1 MNSGFPN
8 ISNAAANNPISI
20 MGTVILVI
28 GVVLLVTGVFLAVA
42 LKGKQQHEGQEVTDD
57 IPLTLFFVV

>member
-20 MGTVILVI
+20 MGTVIMVL
-28 GVVLLVTGVFLAVA
+28 GVVLLVAGVVLAVA
-42 LKGKQQHEGQEVTDD
+42 LKKRGKG
-57 IPLTLFFVV
+57 